1 MKSLICLC
9 LFVALPLSTPLPAS
23 NAVNFRAVLSGDNEV
38 PPVDTETS
46 GTALL
51 HVNQQLTEITIKLDI
66 SNADNILGAAGA
78 HLHCAPEGSNGPVV
92 AFIAG
97 AFTPGYD
104 GSVQLRATLNDS
116 NITNVTC
123 GATIADLVESMLDGQ
138 VYLNVHSAAWPGG
151 VIRDQ
156 VQ

>member
-9 LFVALPLSTPLPAS
+9 LLAALTWSTPLLAE
-23 NAVNFRAVLSGDNEV
+23 NAINFRAVLSGDNEV

-66 SNADNILGAAGA
+66 NNADNILGAAGA

-97 AFTPGYD
+97 AFSPGYD
-104 GSVQLRATLNDS
+104 GSVQLRATLNDG
-116 NITNVTC
+116 NITNPLC

-138 VYLNVHSAAWPGG
+138 VYLNVHSTAWPGG
-151 VIRDQ
+151 VVRDQ